1 MKKILRLSLYVTGF
15 MLGTSCADYD
25 PLEFKAE
32 KPETIALQEEL
43 SIYSHLKD
51 YVNRD
56 AYPKFKLGA
65 GMSLSEYTAKGVMH
79 RLLNNNFDEVTLGYE
94 MKHGAIVQSNG
105 SLALT
110 NVKNLYELA
119 EESNL
124 SIFGH
129 TLCWHANQNASYLN
143 GLLAPLVVT
152 SPAFPNALDLTTLKD
167 GTLNNWDASNGGAGI
182 EVIEN
187 EGMGGGVKAVE
198 LVSSSS
204 SSNAN
209 DLRLS
214 TPQIPVV
221 DGHQYEV
228 MFFIKS
234 DVPGEGRVSFDG
246 LTNNTP
252 ALDWTGSGKTTETFT
267 TGISWKQIK
276 FKVSDFADDHITLH
290 FDLGYRPDVTYYID
304 VNNLYVY
311 DINGEPLVN
320 NIVVNG
326 DFEAGSPW
334 GGWGNNSTRGFTADG
349 LGFGN
354 TGKAFYVENPSLT
367 GGFWEVQT
375 SYPFADGPLTNG
387 KTYKLNFWV
396 KGSAAGII
404 RPELQSANY
413 SSNGFGQVYVTTE
426 WKQVTLTTT
435 ATTAD
440 RIRLIISYGEFAGTV
455 YLDNVVLSEEGASGG
470 ETTVVQKTPVEKQ
483 MIIENAL
490 TNWMNGMLTASKEY
504 VKAWDV
510 VNEPMDDG
518 SPYDL
523 KTGVGR
529 TLAADEFY
537 WQDYLGKDYAVTAF
551 NLAREYGNEDDILFI
566 NDYNL
571 EYNLDK
577 CRGIIEYVEYIE
589 SKGATVDGIGTQM
602 HITSTSN
609 KEKIVEM
616 LELLAATGKLI
627 KISELDMGVGAKTV
641 DATDEQYQAQAEMYR
656 FVVEKYLEIIP
667 PAQQY
672 GITIWSPKD
681 SPANSS
687 WRAGE
692 PIGLW
697 TEALNRKR
705 AYAAICEGLQGQE

>member
-1 MKKILRLSLYVTGF
+1 MKQILKLSLYVTGF
-15 MLGTSCADYD
+15 IMATSCADYD
-25 PLEFKAE
+25 QLEYKVE

-43 SIYSHLKD
+43 SVYGHLKD
-51 YVNRD
+51 YIDRE
-56 AYPKFKLGA
+56 AYPSFKLGA
-65 GMSLSEYTAKGVMH
+65 GMSLSEYTAKGVTYRM
-79 RLLNNNFDEVTLGYE
+79 LNNNFDEVTLGYE

-110 NVKNLYELA
+110 NVSNLYQLA
-119 EESNL
+119 AESNL

-152 SPAFPNALDLTTLKD
+152 SPAFPNALDLTTLKA
-167 GTLNNWDASNGGAGI
+167 GTLTDWDNTNNGAGI
-182 EVIEN
+182 SVVDN
-187 EGMGGGVKAVE
+187 EGMGGGVKAVQ
-198 LVSSSS
+198 LKASAASSS
-204 SSNAN
+204 AI

-221 DGHQYEV
+221 DGHEYEV

-246 LTNNTP
+246 LTNNNP
-252 ALDWTGSGKTTETFT
+252 AADWTGSGKATETFT

-276 FKVSDFADDHITLH
+276 FRVNDFADDHITLH
-290 FDLGYRPDVTYYID
+290 FDLGYKPDVTYYID

-311 DINGEPLVN
+311 DVNGEPLVN
-320 NIVVNG
+320 NLVMDG
-326 DFEAGSPW
+326 DFETGSPW
-334 GGWGNNSTRGFTADG
+334 GGWGNSSTRGFTADG

-354 TGKAFYVENPSLT
+354 TGRAFYVENPSLT
-367 GGFWEVQT
+367 NFWSVQT
-375 SYPFADGPLTNG
+375 TYPFPDGPLPMG
-387 KTYKLNFWV
+387 KTYKLSFWV
-396 KGSAAGII
+396 KGTTAGVI
-404 RPELQSANY
+404 RPEFQSANY
-413 SSNGFGQVYVTTE
+413 SSDGFGQVYVTTE
-426 WKQVTLTTT
+426 WTQVTLTTVV
-435 ATTAD
+435 TTAD
-440 RIRLIISYGEFAGTV
+440 RIRLIISYGELAGTV
-455 YLDNVVLSEEGASGG
+455 YLDNVVLSEVGASGS
-470 ETTVVQKTPVEKQ
+470 ETTIVQKTAQEKQ
-483 MIIENAL
+483 MIIENSL
-490 TNWMNGMLTASKEY
+490 STWMNGMLTASKNY

-518 SPYDL
+518 NPFEL

-529 TLAADEFY
+529 TLTADEFF

-551 NLAREYGNEDDILFI
+551 KLAREFGNEDDILFI

-577 CRGIIEYVEYIE
+577 CRGLIEYVEYIE

-602 HITSTSN
+602 HITTTSD
-609 KEKIVEM
+609 KDKIVEM

-627 KISELDMGVGAKTV
+627 KISELDMGVGSKTV
-641 DATDEQYQAQAEMYR
+641 DATDEQYQAQAAMYQ

-681 SPANSS
+681 SPASSS

-697 TEALNRKR
+697 TEDADRKR
-705 AYAAICEGLQGQE
+705 AYAAVCEGLQGQ